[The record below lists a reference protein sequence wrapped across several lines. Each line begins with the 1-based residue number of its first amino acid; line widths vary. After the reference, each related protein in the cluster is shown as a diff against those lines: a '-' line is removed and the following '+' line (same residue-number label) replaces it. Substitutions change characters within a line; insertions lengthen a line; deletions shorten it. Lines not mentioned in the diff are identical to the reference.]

1 MTPVAVHH
9 RLGLL
14 LQFYLSLRTVFFFS
28 AMGNTI
34 STQCEADTWNLR
46 SYFCLFSWLSFSSG
60 AAEFPGSRDRPSD
73 VPLADRLS
81 GGPSLCPWSPVYLHW
96 QHSSFHFFLSLVF
109 YHSPLLRDDLGAS
122 AIEVEV
128 CLQRAIKRLVH
139 SLGSLSFSL
148 AASDASR
155 PLHPPHIIP
164 ICSTFLV

>member
-60 AAEFPGSRDRPSD
+60 AAEFPGSRDWPSD

-96 QHSSFHFFLSLVF
+96 QHSSFHFFL
-109 YHSPLLRDDLGAS
+109 LLL
-122 AIEVEV
+122 
-128 CLQRAIKRLVH
+128 
-139 SLGSLSFSL
+139 SLSRFLPLTAVTRWPWCKCYRSRSL
-148 AASDASR
+148 FAASNKEISSFVR
-155 PLHPPHIIP
+155 
-164 ICSTFLV
+164 